1 MSIFTRKLTI
11 DDIHYFDKKRKSCSK
26 ATNYC
31 DNKVREQILY
41 EIVKDTIPIKWYSS
55 VSEWKKIK
63 NEFLQS
69 LKNIS
74 NCKFKKLDIEY
85 KAGRKFNYDFTVY
98 YLNQNNDIINE
109 INIEFKFNCKK
120 INNYPQ
126 FLSVSSKHFIKGL
139 EYAEYFYDNYLID
152 VLDLIDID
160 EIPTKKEYMKFI
172 HQIDYNK
179 LDIFKELYDNEN
191 KIKDLKKKIVDTS
204 IKKYLQ
210 EIDET
215 CLDIEEM
222 NNTFASKQIN
232 KIYIMYNDGLFYED
246 SISKDELTVIGIEKI
261 NKNNCLIL
269 ETNSSSKIHML
280 LRWKNHAGIL
290 YPAWQISIK
299 LF

>member
-1 MSIFTRKLTI
+1 MAIFTRKLTI
-11 DDIHYFDKKRKSCSK
+11 DDINYFDKKRKLCSK
-26 ATNYC
+26 ATNDC
-31 DNKVREQILY
+31 DNKIREQILY
-41 EIVKDTIPIKWYSS
+41 EIVKDTIPHKWYST

-63 NEFLQS
+63 TLFLQS

-74 NCKFKKLDIEY
+74 KCKFKKLDIEY
-85 KAGRKFNYDFTVY
+85 KAGRKYNYDFTVY
-98 YLNQNNDIINE
+98 YLNQNNDIINQ

-120 INNYPQ
+120 ITNYPQ
-126 FLSVSSKHFIKGL
+126 FLAVSSKHFIKDL
-139 EYAEYFYDNYLID
+139 DYAEYFYDNYLNE

-160 EIPTKKEYMKFI
+160 EIPYKKDYMKFI
-172 HQIDYNK
+172 YQIDYDK
-179 LDIFKELYDNEN
+179 LNIFKELYKNET

-204 IKKYLQ
+204 IKKYL
-210 EIDET
+210 T
-215 CLDIEEM
+215 SVVKLDIEDI
-222 NNTFASKQIN
+222 NKTFESKQTN
-232 KIYIMYNDGLFYED
+232 KTYIMYNDGLFYED

-299 LF
+299 RF